1 MKYLHNPH
9 PGEILLSEFMEPYQL
24 TNYRLAKDLDIP
36 ESRIGKI
43 VKGERRI
50 TADTA
55 LRLEL
60 YFGMDAS
67 FWLGLQNDY
76 DLTEEKRAKEARP
89 LLIKLHESV
98 TYRKGVSEKQKK
110 SVSSAN
116 RVQNKK
122 ATVRKVST
130 KRPVK
135 A

>member
-1 MKYLHNPH
+1 MRMKYLHNPH
-9 PGEILLSEFMEPYQL
+9 PGEILLSEFMEPYRL

-67 FWLGLQNDY
+67 FWLGLQNDF
-76 DLTEEKRAKEARP
+76 DLAEEKRAKELKP
-89 LLIKLHESV
+89 LLIKLHKSV
-98 TYRKGVSEKQKK
+98 PDKNGVSEKQKK
-110 SVSSAN
+110 SVMGAK
-116 RVQNKK
+116 RIKHKK
-122 ATVRKVST
+122 ATV
-130 KRPVK
+130 
-135 A
+135 

>member
-9 PGEILLSEFMEPYQL
+9 PGEILLEEFMEPYHL

-55 LRLEL
+55 LRLEM
-60 YFGMDAS
+60 YFGIDAS

-76 DLTEEKRAKEARP
+76 DLTEEKRAKEKRP
-89 LLIKLHESV
+89 LLIQLYESA
-98 TYRKGVSEKQKK
+98 TDNRSVSKTKK
-110 SVSSAN
+110 SSILEVGRGQRKPATFR
-116 RVQNKK
+116 RVKM
-122 ATVRKVST
+122 
-130 KRPVK
+130 KR
-135 A
+135 

>member
-9 PGEILLSEFMEPYQL
+9 PGEILLSEFMEPYKL

-55 LRLEL
+55 LRLEM
-60 YFGMDAS
+60 YFGMNAS

-76 DLTEEKRAKEARP
+76 DLMEEKRAKEKKP
-89 LLIKLHESV
+89 LLIKGYE
-98 TYRKGVSEKQKK
+98 QP
-110 SVSSAN
+110 
-116 RVQNKK
+116 KK
-122 ATVRKVST
+122 AAVRKVQR
-130 KRPVK
+130 KRK
-135 A
+135 ALRSS

>member
-1 MKYLHNPH
+1 MKNLHNPH
-9 PGEILLSEFMEPYQL
+9 PGEILLAEFMEPFEL

-55 LRLEL
+55 LRLEM

-76 DLTEEKRAKEARP
+76 DLLEEKRAKEKKP
-89 LLIKLHESV
+89 LLIKGYEFAVNISGSLSKPKTSSV
-98 TYRKGVSEKQKK
+98 RAGNTRRKK
-110 SVSSAN
+110 STAE
-116 RVQNKK
+116 KDG
-122 ATVRKVST
+122 
-130 KRPVK
+130 
-135 A
+135 

>member
-1 MKYLHNPH
+1 MKNLHNPH
-9 PGEILLSEFMEPYQL
+9 PGEILLAEFMEPFEL

-55 LRLEL
+55 LRLEM

-76 DLTEEKRAKEARP
+76 DLLEEMRAKEKHP
-89 LLIKLHESV
+89 LLIKGYEFAANRSGSLSKPKIPSV
-98 TYRKGVSEKQKK
+98 GARNTRRKK
-110 SVSSAN
+110 STA
-116 RVQNKK
+116 
-122 ATVRKVST
+122 
-130 KRPVK
+130 
-135 A
+135 